1 MVPKKA
7 THVHFPSYLNVT
19 KATEISNLDP
29 LTFAR
34 LLTETDRQLMDVEG
48 RLDYRRTPMTVARV
62 LERSFHVLSPRNV
75 TLFRKMRM
83 K

>member
-1 MVPKKA
+1 MAPKKA

-34 LLTETDRQLMDVEG
+34 LLTETDQLMDVEG

-62 LERSFHVLSPRNV
+62 LEKFPR
-75 TLFRKMRM
+75 FIA
-83 K
+83 